1 MQANPATGRGS
12 VPHVSIQQLE
22 YLVSI
27 ADSAT
32 WAAAAKQLQV
42 SPSALSQGIAELERR
57 LGLTL
62 FERSGRRR
70 VLAPTSG
77 PVLAYARS
85 VVAQTRDLGRW
96 VSAQAS
102 GGTGQLRIGMI
113 DAAALFY
120 FSEAIGNYRREL
132 PDVDVRL
139 TVAPSA
145 QLLEQV
151 RQNELDLG
159 VVVRPAVQPTDLD
172 FVDLLDDPMSVY
184 TSVETVPGDPSTWG
198 PWVSFPPSSHTR
210 QHTAEHLRRLGASY
224 QVVADS
230 NQPEVLCE
238 MVRLGM
244 GWAVLPSV
252 QAESEARKLRR
263 VLDAPLFHRPLIA
276 IQRSNALPHPNADEL
291 LRRLAPLD

>member
-1 MQANPATGRGS
+1 MQRKQSAPKDAL
-12 VPHVSIQQLE
+12 PQVSIQQLD

-27 ADSAT
+27 ADAPT
-32 WAAAAKQLQV
+32 WAVAAAELQV

-57 LGLTL
+57 LGLVL
-62 FERSGRRR
+62 FERAGRRR
-70 VLAPTSG
+70 VLAPNSG

-96 VSAQAS
+96 ASAQAEA
-102 GGTGQLRIGMI
+102 GTGKLRIGMI

-120 FSEAIGNYRREL
+120 FSDAVGEYRL
-132 PDVDVRL
+132 QFPDVEVRL

-151 RQNELDLG
+151 QQNELDLA
-159 VVVRPAVQPTDLD
+159 VVVRPQIQPTDLD
-172 FVDLLDDPMSVY
+172 FVDLVDDPMSVY
-184 TSVETVPGDPSTWG
+184 TSAETVPGDPSTWG
-198 PWVSFPPSSHTR
+198 PWVSFPASSHTR
-210 QHTAEHLRRLGASY
+210 QHTAEHLRRVGSSY